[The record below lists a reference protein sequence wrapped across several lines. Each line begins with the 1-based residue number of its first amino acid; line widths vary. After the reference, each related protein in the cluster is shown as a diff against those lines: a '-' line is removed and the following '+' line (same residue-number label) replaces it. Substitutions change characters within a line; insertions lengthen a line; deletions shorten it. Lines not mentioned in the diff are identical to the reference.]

1 MIENWG
7 KLCHEQLL
15 ELLSFILFVE
25 HVLTKIDF
33 FTLPI
38 EWGLCFNNF
47 PIWKIRETKYLYHE
61 QLLNWIFDHFFCN

>member
-7 KLCHEQLL
+7 KLCREQFL

-38 EWGLCFNNF
+38 E
-47 PIWKIRETKYLYHE
+47 
-61 QLLNWIFDHFFCN
+61 